1 MSPSSEAS
9 AEPCSLRLAR
19 ARSPFSLP
27 GYRTFETDINLVPN
41 QKSTVKTDLVKGGA
55 AEGVPLQQ

>member
-1 MSPSSEAS
+1 
-9 AEPCSLRLAR
+9 
-19 ARSPFSLP
+19 LP
-27 GYRTFETDINLVPN
+27 GYQTFETDIDLVPN